1 MYVVDYVIECM
12 INIGF
17 YTVETL
23 KRPFY
28 FVILSSKMP
37 THKSNDYKLSAVL
50 YYLENNDTK
59 ENVCN
64 IFKCSRRSLSR
75 WIEKYQNDNIIERKN
90 RTYISYKIRQ
100 EHVNSAIDILRDNQ
114 QLSMDSIV
122 NKLKDKHND
131 FDITPQ
137 WLNKVIRDNN
147 FTRKRTKRDH
157 YPEIRYGIKTDLE
170 TDLKSFYTI
179 VKQYPLDRIIT
190 LDETSLSPFMIEN
203 YSRCKIGQRCYVKSS
218 NNIVFQK
225 FTLILAISNKQ
236 VIGWTLYEKGG
247 MTSDRLVE
255 FLHKYVVGKYKNH
268 LIIMDNAG
276 SHKKQSIKDA
286 VSHSENRLLYSIPYK
301 PQTNS
306 TIENCF
312 SQLKHHIKFEDTLSF
327 DKLKNAVEKSLKKI
341 TKQNLENYFQN
352 AYGTRPNVVKK
363 KSTRLKQTPI
373 YKK

>member
-1 MYVVDYVIECM
+1 MNRHNSV
-12 INIGF
+12 
-17 YTVETL
+17 
-23 KRPFY
+23 
-28 FVILSSKMP
+28 
-37 THKSNDYKLSAVL
+37 DYKLSAVE
-50 YYLENNDTK
+50 YYNNNNISIQD
-59 ENVCN
+59 VCS
-64 IFKCSRRSLSR
+64 IFNCSKQSLSR
-75 WIEKYQNDNIIERKN
+75 WIRQYNTTHNLERKK

-100 EHVNSAIDILRDNQ
+100 DHVNSAINILKDNQ

-170 TDLKSFYTI
+170 TDLKIFYTI
-179 VKQYPLDRIIT
+179 VKQYSLDRIIT
-190 LDETSLSPFMIEN
+190 LDETSLSPSMIEN

-236 VIGWTLYEKGG
+236 IIGWTLYEKGG

-286 VSHSENRLLYSIPYK
+286 VSHSKNRLLYSIPYK

-312 SQLKHHIKFEDTLSF
+312 SQLKHYIKFEDTLSF
-327 DKLKNAVEKSLKKI
+327 DKLKNAIEKSLKKI
-341 TKQNLENYFQN
+341 TKQNLDNYFQN